1 MRFDFTF
8 SYWIFIWY
16 VLYILRVTTFTPKI
30 ALVLGVI
37 HNILLWLIMFYYK
50 NDWIHIVTF
59 FLINLCIKGIPL
71 WTVRNDPYRWKDFYA
86 LVVYFIM
93 YIIWLFVNDQL
104 HTRGIEK
111 GLQQIKDNVPSGP
124 FMQFVD
130 KSIRV

>member
-1 MRFDFTF
+1 MRFDLVF
-8 SYWIFIWY
+8 SYWIFAWY
-16 VLYILRVTTFTPKI
+16 VLYALGVTSFNPKI
-30 ALVLGVI
+30 ALVVGLV
-37 HNILLWLIMFYYK
+37 HNTGLLLTMIYYK
-50 NDWIHIVTF
+50 NDWIHIATF
-59 FLINLCIKGIPL
+59 CFINTFIKVIPL